1 MRNLLIAVAIVIGLV
16 WFGPALLALLIEGIL
31 LFFVPLLVVAAVA
44 GIGFL
49 IGSVVFSSTVLA
61 FSIAVLVVLVLG
73 FSIFWPVLLLL
84 LIVWLFSRSR
94 TQTL

>member
-49 IGSVVFSSTVLA
+49 IGSVIFGSTVLA
-61 FSIAVLVVLVLG
+61 FSIAALVVLVLG

>member
-1 MRNLLIAVAIVIGLV
+1 MRTFLIAVAIVLGLV
-16 WFGPALLALLIEGIL
+16 WFGPALITLLVEGIL

-44 GIGFL
+44 GVGFF
-49 IGSVVFSSTVLA
+49 IGSVVFGSTVLA
-61 FSIAVLVVLVLG
+61 FSIAALVVVVLG

>member
-49 IGSVVFSSTVLA
+49 IGSVVFGSTVLA